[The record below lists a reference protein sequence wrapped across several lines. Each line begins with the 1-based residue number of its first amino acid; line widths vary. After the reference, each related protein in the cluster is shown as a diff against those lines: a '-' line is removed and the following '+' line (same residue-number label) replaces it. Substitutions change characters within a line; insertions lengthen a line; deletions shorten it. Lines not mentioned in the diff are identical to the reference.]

1 MSRIVP
7 HGLIESMSG
16 LLCQHS
22 DTYFFRKNGKVF
34 TGKRCYPS
42 KKEPTANQLAQRTKF
57 AQARAAVKALTSEQK
72 AAYMEAFKKQKKYSD
87 YSGYLFAMEYAK
99 IA

>member
-22 DTYFFRKNGKVF
+22 DTYFFRKNGKIF

-42 KKEPTANQLAQRTKF
+42 KKEPTANQTAQRAKF
-57 AQARAAVKALTSEQK
+57 AQARAAVKALTEEQLAEYK
-72 AAYMEAFKKQKKYSD
+72 AAFKNQRKYATLQ
-87 YSGYLFAMEYAK
+87 GYIFAMEYAK
-99 IA
+99 IV